1 MDETKL
7 QDPVTS
13 TESAPTGTVE
23 TPDESSCCAGNAHVP
38 PRQPGVYAPIT
49 VDSPADSTGADS
61 QLADFTAFLKR
72 TWRIWAI
79 IVGVFLGL
87 VLTVTVLQRLS
98 EMARTAQLKRYD
110 QAIASLTPDRL
121 IARCGRPAEDV
132 TREVFPVILRTISYK
147 PMIGDPLVLTF
158 SRTAE
163 QQSDWVF
170 LTMKDETGAKSF
182 DTPEAKISAFSC
194 LDSKK

>member
-1 MDETKL
+1 MEETKL
-7 QDPVTS
+7 QDPATS
-13 TESAPTGTVE
+13 TELAPTGAVE

-38 PRQPGVYAPIT
+38 ARKPGVYAPIT
-49 VDSPADSTGADS
+49 VDSPSPADS
-61 QLADFTAFLKR
+61 QLADFAAFLKR

-79 IVGVFLGL
+79 VIGGFLG
-87 VLTVTVLQRLS
+87 VILTVTVMQRLAA
-98 EMARTAQLKRYD
+98 MARDAQLKRYD

-132 TREVFPVILRTISYK
+132 TREVFPVVLRTVRYR

-158 SRTAE
+158 SRTDE

-170 LTMKDETGAKSF
+170 LTMTDQSGAKSF
-182 DTPEAKISAFSC
+182 DTPEAKINAFSC